1 MSANLLDIPHL
12 FPTSKS
18 PLNDQYQTSRAA
30 LSAGEETGASGEALV
45 KDLARAANVP
55 YLTDMASRT
64 VLLPAEIR
72 DIGAG
77 FTYCIS
83 DGYIPPYRLHVEVKS
98 GRGKETDSIDQ
109 KFYTTGTAFVMHGW
123 GDESR
128 PTSVLDVW
136 KPLHRL
142 IVFVGKKEYSGWQ
155 RLLREFTRQ
164 VRTGEQPAT
173 AAQRERAHRLLF
185 VNASDMTP
193 RWFDDLRS
201 QIDRYHMPV
210 VR

>member
-1 MSANLLDIPHL
+1 MLANRLDLPHL
-12 FPTSKS
+12 FPTSIS
-18 PLNDQYQTSRAA
+18 PLDDQYQTSRAA
-30 LSAGEETGASGEALV
+30 LVVAEETGASGESLV
-45 KDLARAANVP
+45 EDLARAANVP
-55 YLTDMASRT
+55 YLTDTAICT
-64 VLLPAEIR
+64 VPLSAEIR
-72 DIGAG
+72 DIAAG
-77 FTYCIS
+77 FTSCIS

-136 KPLHRL
+136 QPLHRL
-142 IVFVGKKEYSGWQ
+142 MVFVGKKEYSGWQ
-155 RLLREFTRQ
+155 RLLREITRQ

-173 AAQRERAHRLLF
+173 ATQRERAHRLHF

-193 RWFDDLRS
+193 RWFDELRAE
-201 QIDRYHMPV
+201 IDRYNAT
-210 VR
+210 R